1 MSAVSVARVPTH
13 YASRY
18 LQQLAKHWSHK
29 MTVSF
34 SAEEGSIGFP
44 TGARLD
50 MRADADTLDLALT
63 VPADGDPARMRKV
76 VEEHLDRFAF
86 REGPLTFDWRDA

>member
-1 MSAVSVARVPTH
+1 MTVSVARVPTQS
-13 YASRY
+13 ASRY

-29 MTVSF
+29 MTTSF
-34 SAEEGSIGFP
+34 TPEEGSIDFP
-44 TGARLD
+44 TGARLE
-50 MRADADTLDLALT
+50 MRADSDTLDLALT

-86 REGPLTFDWRDA
+86 RESALTFEWRDG